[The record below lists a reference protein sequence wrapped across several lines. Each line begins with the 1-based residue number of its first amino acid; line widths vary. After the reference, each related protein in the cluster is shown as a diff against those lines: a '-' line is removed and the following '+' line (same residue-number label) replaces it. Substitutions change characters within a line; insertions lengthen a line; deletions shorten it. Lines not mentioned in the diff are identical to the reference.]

1 MDPIQ
6 VALGVLIGMAVVIA
20 IMVTV
25 AVIRR
30 FSDRRPRS
38 ERDEAIEAAQSLAV
52 RELEEYVRSTKQSS
66 SRPG

>member
-1 MDPIQ
+1 MDPMQ
-6 VALGVLIGMAVVIA
+6 VALGGLVGAAVVIA
-20 IMVTV
+20 ILLTV
-25 AVIRR
+25 VAIRR

-38 ERDEAIEAAQSLAV
+38 ERDEAIEAAQSLAI

>member
-6 VALGVLIGMAVVIA
+6 VALRGLVGAAVVIA
-20 IMVTV
+20 ILLTV

-38 ERDEAIEAAQSLAV
+38 ERDEAIEAVQSLAI
-52 RELEEYVRSTKQSS
+52 RELEEYVRSTKRSS
-66 SRPG
+66 SGPG

>member
-6 VALGVLIGMAVVIA
+6 VALRGLVGAAVVIA
-20 IMVTV
+20 ILLTV
-25 AVIRR
+25 VAIRR
-30 FSDRRPRS
+30 LSGRRPRS
-38 ERDEAIEAAQSLAV
+38 ERDEAIEAAQSLAI